1 MTLDYTS
8 TLEDKDHLEKSNN
21 QRIFVEECLTKSV
34 HNLIESKQIQ
44 ENIRCGKCGI
54 PLHKIQQKSLDVLPD
69 DVQTVICRTC
79 RREKILNGVLI
90 SSYVLSAGLFIVC
103 IVGVILDQL
112 TLDLGLLIGCLEIIF
127 LLFFGRFLEE
137 AVFFGLSQHNKLLS
151 ALYRYSVSAE
161 IQNLDVAI
169 KYLRKTSTFDDEL
182 LKGFLQVTTFQ
193 AHNLPKDWFH
203 IISKQMEIEPGKVIQ
218 LLSNQIDE
226 ENELIYL
233 ENLISKAPPE
243 GISLL
248 NEIILKSKNNFGL
261 EKLTI
266 RLTSELAD
274 ETISKKWLN
283 EFFIYKS
290 NYILAFESQE
300 KADLIEQMNQRLENY
315 KEPKVPTID
324 VIESSK
330 NIIQRNPI
338 FRYIFR
344 ILFYIGLGF
353 LLGFIYE
360 LLD

>member
-8 TLEDKDHLEKSNN
+8 TIEQKNSKEKTNN

-54 PLHKIQQKSLDVLPD
+54 PLHKIQQNALDDLPE
-69 DVQTVICRTC
+69 DVQTKNCRTC

-90 SSYVLSAGLFIVC
+90 TSYVLSAGLFIVC
-103 IVGVILDQL
+103 IIGVVLDQL
-112 TLDLGLLIGCLEIIF
+112 TLDLCLLVGCLEIIF

-137 AVFFGLSQHNKLLS
+137 AVFFGLSNHNKLLS

-169 KYLRKTSTFDDEL
+169 KYLKKTSTFDDEI

-193 AHNLPKDWFH
+193 AHNLPIDWFY
-203 IISKQMEIEPGKVIQ
+203 IIGKQMNLAPGKVVQ

-233 ENLISKAPPE
+233 ENLILKAPPE

-248 NEIILKSKNNFGL
+248 NEIILKSKNSFGL
-261 EKLTI
+261 EKLTKRI
-266 RLTSELAD
+266 ATELAN

-283 EFFIYKS
+283 ELYIYKS

-300 KADLIEQMNQRLENY
+300 KANLIEQMNQRLANY

-344 ILFYIGLGF
+344 IFFYIAIAF
-353 LLGFIYE
+353 LLGLIYQ

>member
-1 MTLDYTS
+1 M
-8 TLEDKDHLEKSNN
+8 
-21 QRIFVEECLTKSV
+21 
-34 HNLIESKQIQ
+34 HNLLESNQIQ
-44 ENIRCGKCGI
+44 GNIRCRKCGI
-54 PLHKIQQKSLDVLPD
+54 PLHEIQKTVLDDKPEI
-69 DVQTVICRTC
+69 VQTKICRIC

-103 IVGVILDQL
+103 IIGIVLDQL
-112 TLDLGLLIGCLEIIF
+112 TLDLSLLVGCLEIIF

-137 AVFFGLSQHNKLLS
+137 VVFFGLSKHDKLLS

-161 IQNLDVAI
+161 IQNFDVAL
-169 KYLRKTSTFDDEL
+169 KYLKKTHSYDDEL

-193 AHNLPKDWFH
+193 AHNLPSDWFYLL
-203 IISKQMEIEPGKVIQ
+203 SKQMNLKPKKIIQ
-218 LLSNQIDE
+218 LLSMQINE
-226 ENELIYL
+226 KNELIYL

-248 NEIILKSKNNFGL
+248 NEIMLLNKNNFGL
-261 EKLTI
+261 NKLTNRI
-266 RLTSELAD
+266 ASELAN

-283 EFFIYKS
+283 EFYIYKN
-290 NYILAFESQE
+290 NYTLAFESL
-300 KADLIEQMNQRLENY
+300 KRDNLIDQMDQRLKEF

-344 ILFYIGLGF
+344 ILFYVAIAF
-353 LLGFIYE
+353 LLGLIYQW
-360 LLD
+360 LD